1 MKYAFERWDK
11 PVGKVYEDI
20 TLTAI
25 YSYAEKIFNVA
36 FLDKDGNVLDRQRVA
51 YGESAENPNVPEYEG
66 YCFAHWSE
74 DTSYITKSIAVKPVY
89 RAESFAGGDGTENS
103 PYLISNREQLDLFS
117 SLVNNSDEY
126 AGASYKLTSDIIY
139 NDLADCEHWGNDN
152 RTNEANNPE
161 HIWTPAGT
169 EQRPFGGNFDGNGH
183 TITGLYVFTSSDY
196 AGFLGYARNADILC
210 LKLDSAYVKTEK
222 SFAGAIAGKFENTSD
237 SEHKIQACCVSES
250 AIIAN
255 GAAGGITGQ
264 FESNKA
270 TNGTVMSNCYSE
282 GCYVYSL
289 WNSIAGGLAGSVVS
303 NGGTMEIRYCYAYDE
318 ILLNYGNEQMQA
330 GKLIG
335 SFKTTY
341 DNNTFCK
348 LNNCYYDAD
357 NIPVSGYEEL
367 CQNEGAYSF
376 TDLTGFGDKN
386 AKTIAANYSLKK
398 YSSDDSSP
406 ELGDNVWILSDGD
419 VPKLYFEKE
428 KYAISY
434 YLDDELVSIKYYRK
448 GDKSEN
454 PERYYRND
462 YISTDWEFSEDDF
475 DGIMPA
481 KDISAYAHLYKSGD
495 VDGDRELTIKDVTL
509 IQKYLADVS
518 GLEGTQLAAADT
530 DANGVINIQDC
541 TEIQMK
547 ESALKADKIII
558 AWGKFAET
566 RKIFSE
572 REKDIMNLIEPYK
585 DKIFQIT
592 DGAKREFLHLLTPN
606 IKRQC
611 KL

>member
-1 MKYAFERWDK
+1 M
-11 PVGKVYEDI
+11 
-20 TLTAI
+20 
-25 YSYAEKIFNVA
+25 
-36 FLDKDGNVLDRQRVA
+36 
-51 YGESAENPNVPEYEG
+51 
-66 YCFAHWSE
+66 
-74 DTSYITKSIAVKPVY
+74 
-89 RAESFAGGDGTENS
+89 
-103 PYLISNREQLDLFS
+103 
-117 SLVNNSDEY
+117 
-126 AGASYKLTSDIIY
+126 
-139 NDLADCEHWGNDN
+139 
-152 RTNEANNPE
+152 
-161 HIWTPAGT
+161 
-169 EQRPFGGNFDGNGH
+169 
-183 TITGLYVFTSSDY
+183 
-196 AGFLGYARNADILC
+196 
-210 LKLDSAYVKTEK
+210 
-222 SFAGAIAGKFENTSD
+222 
-237 SEHKIQACCVSES
+237 
-250 AIIAN
+250 
-255 GAAGGITGQ
+255 
-264 FESNKA
+264 
-270 TNGTVMSNCYSE
+270 
-282 GCYVYSL
+282 YSL

-341 DNNTFCK
+341 DNNAFCK

-495 VDGDRELTIKDVTL
+495 VDGDGELTIKDVTL

-541 TEIQMK
+541 TEIQMYNTHCIATLNGSK
-547 ESALKADKIII
+547 IPDAQIFSAIPNITLTLKDGTPQQWLANDKAVFELYDKISGISYPMEKTGCV
-558 AWGKFAET
+558 WVAEIPPT
-566 RKIFSE
+566 VSLVI
-572 REKDIMNLIEPYK
+572 
-585 DKIFQIT
+585 
-592 DGAKREFLHLLTPN
+592 
-606 IKRQC
+606 IKRLNPSNNAVWNSWETEINGSTFTATSS
-611 KL
+611 KSGSWP